1 MKHQPTS
8 KFRISVW
15 LIIIIA
21 VIEGCII
28 APATQN
34 SPDSNI
40 SERFPKVTRTVDPL
54 SITPSPTAPLGT
66 TLNPL
71 TFGLVL
77 TENLE
82 IDEEA
87 LAQIVSLLT
96 TESNQNITIEYYDSY
111 DDLTFD
117 IKDGTVHIAWLP
129 PLILLP
135 LEDQHYIEP
144 ALLSNH
150 FGVYQYSTQII
161 ANAAQGFQ
169 SYFDPDL
176 NQSIES
182 AAIAL
187 SQFEDSRPCWV
198 DQDSLSGYLLPAG
211 LFTEYDIALQ
221 EGVITKSPSSTIRAL
236 IIGDICDFGA
246 TYAGNGDPRTAS
258 SLMDIP
264 DVLSKIEIIWQSDPI
279 IPNYTIVFHADIPNL
294 IQTELTK
301 SFQSISD
308 TVDGNQLFTSALGYE
323 IGGFKRCEAATFEPL
338 RQILEALNS
347 SLNSEVEE

>member
-1 MKHQPTS
+1 MKYQTTS

-21 VIEGCII
+21 VIESCVITPT
-28 APATQN
+28 AQT

-40 SERFPKVTRTVDPL
+40 SERFQKATRTPDPL
-54 SITPSPTAPLGT
+54 SITPSPTAPVGS
-66 TLNPL
+66 TLNPI
-71 TFGLVL
+71 TFGLVV
-77 TENLE
+77 TDNLE

-96 TESNQNITIEYYDSY
+96 TESGQNISVEYYDSY
-111 DDLTFD
+111 DDLSFD

-129 PLILLP
+129 PRILLP
-135 LEDQHYIEP
+135 LEEQHYIEP

-161 ANAAQGFQ
+161 ANTAQGFQ

-187 SQFEDSRPCWV
+187 SQFEDTRPCWV

-211 LFTEYDIALQ
+211 LFTQNDITLQ
-221 EGVITKSPSSTIRAL
+221 EGVITKSASSTIRAL
-236 IIGDICDFGA
+236 IIEDICDFGA

-258 SLMDIP
+258 SLEDIP
-264 DVLSKIEIIWQSDPI
+264 DVFSKIEIIWQSDPI
-279 IPNYTIVFHADIPNL
+279 IPNYAIVFHSDLPKS

-301 SFQSISD
+301 SFESISD
-308 TVDGNQLFTSALGYE
+308 SADGNELFTSALGYE
-323 IGGFKRCEAATFEPL
+323 ISGFKRCEASTFEPL
-338 RQILEALNS
+338 SQILEILNTPS
-347 SLNSEVEE
+347 NSEVAE